1 MFKIPILNKKF
12 SAKKFILLTL
22 RLTLSKPKVL
32 LLNIGEKAKSL
43 VEKPVVKTFLQKFL
57 ALKNLFCFHH
67 ISL

>member
-43 VEKPVVKTFLQKFL
+43 VEKPVVKTFLQKF
-57 ALKNLFCFHH
+57 
-67 ISL
+67 